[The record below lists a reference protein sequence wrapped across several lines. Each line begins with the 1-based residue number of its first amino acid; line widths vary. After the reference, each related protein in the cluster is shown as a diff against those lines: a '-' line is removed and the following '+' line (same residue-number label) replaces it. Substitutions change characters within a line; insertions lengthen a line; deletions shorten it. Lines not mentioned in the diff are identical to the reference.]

1 MSNFQKIYTASNQPE
16 FQKVGSMNEIVALDE
31 RIENAMNVI
40 KNLEDAFL
48 EIQQP
53 RTAFVLEKFV
63 VGQHDTI
70 ESQYAQCVLEMQIKY
85 DNLRRAKLNKRKIE
99 IKIKE
104 AEDKNTE
111 LDQIEADLMRIDLEE
126 QDRAVLGALRE
137 FEALYKIWQSFPKKF
152 TRAELDAGQEQYW
165 RLRLARQAQ
174 QDLQAT
180 GRIGV
185 GNNEALR
192 QIGLTGTPQ
201 LDHVREVEK
210 KYLEVGDVKVLICV
224 PTREKAEKLPVLE
237 NLAIPSGVQ
246 VKFLNV
252 FGRTTAEAYNEGI
265 QTALNDGADFLLT
278 VEDDTFPPPDAF
290 QKIVT
295 RYRELGDPKVVL
307 GGYYVKKTPYPEG
320 VHIHI
325 VAGKRQAL
333 TLPPNDTAIHEVYTI
348 AQGFTLFPMEAFL
361 QTEYPWTV
369 TTPHLTQDSFL
380 SQKLRE
386 KGWRLLVD
394 ASIRCKHLD
403 VNTGKVYE

>member
-1 MSNFQKIYTASNQPE
+1 MSNFQRIYFNNNQPE
-16 FQKVGSMNEIVALDE
+16 FQKDSSMNEVVPIDE
-31 RIENAMNVI
+31 RIENVMQAI
-40 KNLEDAFL
+40 KTMEDAFL

-53 RTAFVLEKFV
+53 RTAYVLEKFV
-63 VGQHDTI
+63 VGQHDTL
-70 ESQYAQCVLEMQIKY
+70 ETQYAQCVLELQIKY

-152 TRAELDAGQEQYW
+152 TRAELDAGQEEYW

-210 KYLEVGDVKVLICV
+210 KYLEVGDVKVLVCI
-224 PTREKAEKLPVLE
+224 PTREKAEKIPVLE

-252 FGRTTAEAYNEGI
+252 FGRTTADAYNEAI
-265 QTALNDGADFLLT
+265 QTALNDKADFVLT
-278 VEDDTFPPPDAF
+278 VEDDTFPPSDAF
-290 QKIVT
+290 QRILA
-295 RYRELGDPKVVL
+295 RYREIGDPKVVL
-307 GGYYVKKTPYPEG
+307 GAYYVKKTEYREG
-320 VHIHI
+320 VHIQV

-333 TLPPNDTAIHEVYTI
+333 TLKPDDNGVYEVYTI
-348 AQGFTLFPMEAFL
+348 AQGFTLFPIECFL

-386 KGWRLLVD
+386 KNFRLLVD
-394 ASIRCKHLD
+394 GGIRCKHVD
-403 VNTGKVYE
+403 FATGKVYE